1 MDYQKVRIQLETL
14 LPKESVG
21 MIDPSDYA
29 ALSRMGLAKLNALIQ
44 ETGHSLYV
52 PVNDIDLAKET
63 VVSLINLGCLS
74 TGFLYPPCY
83 A

>member
-1 MDYQKVRIQLETL
+1 MDYQKIRIQLETL

-21 MIDPSDYA
+21 TIDPSDYA
-29 ALSRMGLAKLNALIQ
+29 ALSRMGLPKLNALIQ

-52 PVNDIDLAKET
+52 PVNDIGLAKEA

>member
-1 MDYQKVRIQLETL
+1 MDYQKVRGQLENL
-14 LPKESVG
+14 LPKQSVG
-21 MIDPSDYA
+21 TIDPSDYA
-29 ALSRMGLAKLNALIQ
+29 ALSQMELRSLNALIQ
-44 ETGHSLYV
+44 ETGHSLYT
-52 PVNDIDLAKET
+52 PVNDIRLARES